1 MKKKRDTAMGIRG
14 NRRFWTDVFWVV
26 NWNGG
31 MTRGLWVGSEWDGV
45 VAVPHLSPQRDLPSC
60 HLWIRF
66 PQTQC
71 PAPPSAPAPAHV
83 HTPQWVPDPHGSHGS
98 LSVWNRLTE
107 HSGKSVAYS
116 EEGSGSEEDEED
128 QADLGKRR
136 GPSFFFFF
144 CFECCV
150 PPRQPLTPPFC
161 LCPEANKERDE
172 EDEGELG
179 HSFIEPLW
187 SLDASV
193 IWQAVGLKSISP

>member
-1 MKKKRDTAMGIRG
+1 MKKKRDMAMGIRG

-31 MTRGLWVGSEWDGV
+31 MTRGFWVGSEWDGV
-45 VAVPHLSPQRDLPSC
+45 VAVPHWSPQRDLPSC

-71 PAPPSAPAPAHV
+71 PAPPSAPAHV

-98 LSVWNRLTE
+98 LSVWNCLTE
-107 HSGKSVAYS
+107 HSGKSVADS

-150 PPRQPLTPPFC
+150 PPRQPLHLPSAFVQKPTRRGMRRMKVSWVTP
-161 LCPEANKERDE
+161 
-172 EDEGELG
+172 
-179 HSFIEPLW
+179 
-187 SLDASV
+187 SLSLYGV
-193 IWQAVGLKSISP
+193 LMPQWFGKLLV